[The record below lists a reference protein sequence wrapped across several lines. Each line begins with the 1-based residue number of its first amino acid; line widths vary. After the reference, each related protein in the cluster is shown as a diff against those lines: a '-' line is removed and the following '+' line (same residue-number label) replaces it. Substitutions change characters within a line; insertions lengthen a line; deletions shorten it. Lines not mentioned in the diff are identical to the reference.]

1 MAALGAIGVATAY
14 ALGQR
19 RKRKE
24 EEARQAAEAAAEAA
38 RRNAAEE
45 ARKVR
50 NWLQGQALLRSALEG
65 GGLSEEEKAR
75 VREEARR
82 RGVGAA
88 FGLLSGMVQAVR
100 EWAWGAYRAT
110 EAKLRRMEEGEEGPS
125 SGEQRHPSFRRFPY
139 PDPETADISEAER
152 RRAYLASAE
161 YQERRQ
167 KLVEWEQRQRA
178 QAAYKRY
185 RQGEWAEPPKTP
197 TPTATPTPVNPAV
210 PSPTLPPPQTPPPTA
225 TPAPMKTPLPDPF
238 PPSPVP
244 ACTLPPTPQIT
255 IGASP
260 EKFVVTKGIVLKGG
274 PGSPISYARSAEET
288 YTGHSYGGNAPAADR
303 IGLLNDILVWIRD
316 NTPLLDRV
324 FPPEVNGVIF
334 YQPKVFE
341 PVIAPEPPP
350 GFPRNPFLPQPGS
363 VLIPGGTG
371 ISITGV
377 QIENHGWEVL
387 GIQSVR
393 VDLHPVNSN
402 QSYRSI
408 LAYPFDYPIITSS
421 EFNVVQPGDI
431 FRLHIDPVDVPPE
444 SAAKVTIHVRSESG
458 RYGSIVQEIVP

>member
-1 MAALGAIGVATAY
+1 MLRAALNDAEKRTVQQQAQTKGIGAALGLLGGLLQAARERY
-14 ALGQR
+14 RALGAKIEREEQ
-19 RKRKE
+19 KE
-24 EEARQAAEAAAEAA
+24 EAAWEAWKSRSQTLAAQRAEQQRQQAA
-38 RRNAAEE
+38 
-45 ARKVR
+45 
-50 NWLQGQALLRSALEG
+50 
-65 GGLSEEEKAR
+65 
-75 VREEARR
+75 
-82 RGVGAA
+82 
-88 FGLLSGMVQAVR
+88 
-100 EWAWGAYRAT
+100 
-110 EAKLRRMEEGEEGPS
+110 
-125 SGEQRHPSFRRFPY
+125 
-139 PDPETADISEAER
+139 
-152 RRAYLASAE
+152 
-161 YQERRQ
+161 
-167 KLVEWEQRQRA
+167 
-178 QAAYKRY
+178 AAYQAY
-185 RQGEWAEPPKTP
+185 RQGERAEPPKTP
-197 TPTATPTPVNPAV
+197 TPTATLTPVKPPTP
-210 PSPTLPPPQTPPPTA
+210 PPTPPMSQGTPTPTA

-238 PPSPVP
+238 PLSPVP
-244 ACTLPPTPQIT
+244 ACTLPPTPQIP

-260 EKFVVTKGIVLKGG
+260 EKFVVTKGIGLKGG
-274 PGSPISYARSAEET
+274 PGSPISYASSAEET

-341 PVIAPEPPP
+341 PVIALEPPP

-377 QIENHGWEVL
+377 QIENHGGEVL
-387 GIQSVR
+387 GIQSVG

-408 LAYPFDYPIITSS
+408 LAYPFDYLIITSS